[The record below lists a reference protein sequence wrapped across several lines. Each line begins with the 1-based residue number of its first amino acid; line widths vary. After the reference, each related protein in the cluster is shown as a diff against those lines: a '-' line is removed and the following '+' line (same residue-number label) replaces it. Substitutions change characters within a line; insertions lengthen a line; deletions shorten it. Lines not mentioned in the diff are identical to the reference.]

1 MRPTGAGWRGMPRR
15 KGSHMLKLTEE
26 QRDAVLPAPFVPVR
40 KPAPASP
47 YFAAV
52 PYLRKVYVYVEPTVR
67 IDAPSPEG
75 APVAAPAPEPLDGFT
90 AVLMLKGEAYDSV
103 PLKGIRRGLL
113 DVAIRADRALL
124 DSGADAVAVLGPDG
138 TVVLHTVR
146 AAAERRFA
154 GEALAAERSKDRA
167 ERQAARGPVCKSQ
180 NYNRS
185 SLWAKAKQTRVV
197 LPR

>member
-1 MRPTGAGWRGMPRR
+1 
-15 KGSHMLKLTEE
+15 MLKLTAE

-47 YFAAV
+47 LDAAARAGAA
-52 PYLRKVYVYVEPTVR
+52 RKVYVYIEPTVR
-67 IDAPSPEG
+67 VDAPSPEG
-75 APVAAPAPEPLDGFT
+75 APIVAPAAEPLEGFT
-90 AVLMLKGEAYDSV
+90 AVLMLRGEAYDSV

-138 TVVLHTVR
+138 AIVLHTTR
-146 AAAERRFA
+146 PAAERRFA
-154 GEALAAERSKDRA
+154 GEAVSAERSKDRA
-167 ERQAARGPVCKSQ
+167 ERQAARGPVCKHQ
-180 NYNRS
+180 NFNRS

-197 LPR
+197 LPRG

>member
-1 MRPTGAGWRGMPRR
+1 
-15 KGSHMLKLTEE
+15 MLKLTEE
-26 QRDAVLPAPFVPVR
+26 QRDAVLPAPFVPKR
-40 KPAPASP
+40 NAAPASP
-47 YFAAV
+47 LDAVARANAA
-52 PYLRKVYVYVEPTVR
+52 RKVYVYVEPTVR

-75 APVAAPAPEPLDGFT
+75 APIAAPAPEPLDGFT
-90 AVLMLKGEAYDSV
+90 AVLMLGGEAYDSV

-138 TVVLHTVR
+138 SVVLHTTR
-146 AAAERRFA
+146 AAAERRAA
-154 GEALAAERSKDRA
+154 GETLAAERSKDRA